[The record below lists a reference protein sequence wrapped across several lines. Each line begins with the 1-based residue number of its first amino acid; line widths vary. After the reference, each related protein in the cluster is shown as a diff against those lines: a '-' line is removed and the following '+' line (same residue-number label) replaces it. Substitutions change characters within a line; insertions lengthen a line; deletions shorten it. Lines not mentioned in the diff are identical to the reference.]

1 MVFFIKRLKGY
12 AVNILEDMDGA
23 TFSSFKSGGK
33 VSRVLYPTDV
43 EGLIETIYTLV
54 TSGEPYL
61 IIGNGTNVLISDKGY
76 KGTFVSL
83 KRMRALSVR
92 GNNLYATGGVNLA
105 AAVQLA
111 CENGLAGLEFCTGIP
126 ASVGGATAMNAG
138 AFGVEMADKL
148 IKVEILNGTSVEMH
162 KRDDLYFGYRTS
174 EIKSNQQLVLSAE
187 FALAPDD
194 VGMIKRRIE
203 GYVEKRNRL
212 QPTEP
217 SVGSVFK
224 KADGKSAGWYI
235 DRAGL
240 KGYMVGGAAIS
251 MKHANFIVNKGGA
264 STADYLRL
272 ADYAAEV
279 VNNKYGISLE
289 REVELIGD

>member
-12 AVNILEDMDGA
+12 AVNILEDVDGA

-54 TSGEPYL
+54 TSGEPYM

-92 GNNLYATGGVNLA
+92 ENNLYATGGVNLA

-212 QPTEP
+212 QPAEP

-264 STADYLRL
+264 STADYLQL